1 MLHSPMNYTGG
12 KAKIIGFLTTLFPK
26 GINHFYDLFA
36 GGLNVSLNTDCK
48 TAVCNDI
55 NSRLMEVYKYIS
67 SFGTFDSLERNINET
82 ISQFGLHVGEEGIIE
97 GAGSQD
103 AVSRE
108 GYERLRDAYNDAQN
122 PLYLLVLVF
131 YSFNNC
137 MWFNK
142 DFKFNMPI
150 GKSAYNMK
158 NHNELHAMHAVFRKR
173 CFQFTSKSFA
183 DFPVGIFQKD
193 DFVYCD
199 PPYLITNAVYNESNN
214 DESGWGEDEER
225 KLHAFLDG
233 LDDHGILFG
242 LSNAV
247 NNNGKKNELLEQWM
261 KKYHVFYP
269 DIHYANASYHR
280 ISRERDTVE
289 VYVTNYDVVDSRL
302 SQLELF

>member
-137 MWFNK
+137 MRFNK